1 LENLVYKKVASALWV
16 ILIILVVTL
25 ATYVS
30 MGRLLTA
37 NLSNFRSEILQ
48 ALNARLPF
56 GVEAQ
61 QVSGQWQSF
70 TPSLI
75 LTGLSITIPGSDSP
89 PLQLSSG
96 RMDVDVMNSL
106 RTRSLQMSRLV
117 LDGLS
122 LRGELS
128 NEGKFTLA
136 GFAGGAV
143 GTATPLQEFL
153 LNVEHVALRDNRL
166 LLTMPDGELRDM
178 ALQLELSREG
188 SLRHVQ
194 GTLASSAGARIAIV
208 AQGMGDPFKPDQF
221 SGQVY
226 LDMQSAH
233 LGAVKEMF
241 AEHAVTAWADGTVD
255 LELWLDW
262 DRGRPSLQARL
273 EGADLL
279 VSADRAS
286 WQMPL
291 QRLALEAR
299 LSQREDKWSLFV
311 ADLQLENDDVE
322 WTLPRLQLEMEGSAL
337 RLRSSGFSLAPINT
351 IITSQDVVP
360 EALREVFAALQPRG
374 QVSALQIDIDDVNQ
388 PGDGWQLAAN
398 FENLAVESLHGAPGV
413 TAVNGFTELSTTGG
427 YVILDGQSMS
437 LDFPVIYSE
446 PLYFDD
452 LYGTLQLDWNSEVV
466 TLASGLLTTQGEEG
480 VAKVLFGLNIPL
492 TEDEVGVEMDLLVG
506 LHDTHPVHRIKYIPF
521 TLDPSLLT
529 WLSDS
534 IGEGDIE
541 QGAFLW
547 RGSLR
552 AGAGALRT
560 VQLAFNVK
568 DTALNY
574 HPHWPPVLVEEGVV
588 LINDSN
594 VSVWAEQASL
604 YNSTVDELSVETRIS
619 AAGDLTLDLQGSL
632 QGPVADGFRVL
643 EESPLAQVVGPTFAA
658 WTAAGQLDTEL
669 QLHINLTDPSA
680 APQVDVA
687 TVWRDVELM
696 VMPGKLPL
704 QSLNGEFEYSTA
716 SGFRTSELAATLWG
730 NAVTATLHQQHGR
743 NGGVYDPAATIV
755 EIDLATRVELADIR
769 RWLQLDALDFASGQA
784 DADLGIR
791 LAPGVAPVLIV
802 TSDLQGV
809 SMDLPQPWQ
818 KNAQEERHFR
828 LEMPLAQGVIPLAVD
843 IGEDLHLELA
853 MDAGVVRAGALGIN
867 QPAPAVSDGV
877 LRVAGQTALLQV
889 DEWML
894 LLNRYIDDPDVLWT
908 GRGEQTTQADST
920 GQVVLAPYSQ
930 QEQVTNLP
938 LEVEVDQLHVDS
950 VVVAG
955 QELRDLVFDVA
966 LRPAHWQF
974 NLTSDWLRGEL
985 SSAGTDV
992 PLELAVEYLDI
1003 DGMPGFKAR
1012 EGGGE
1017 SSLEL
1022 PRMSVSLRDIFQS
1035 ERRLGELDFDLSSEA
1050 GVLSLDNITGDLAGL
1065 QLGAGRPGQ
1074 VVWHQGGRAYSEV
1087 QVYLNFD
1094 DLGDTLAYFDYQRI
1108 LETESG
1114 AVQVDFRWPGSPQAF
1129 ALADGE
1135 GALQLQIG
1143 AGSFLNAP
1151 AGASGAVRVA
1161 SILNLADIVRRL
1173 SLSNTFETGIPFD
1186 SVQGEIE
1193 VRDGTLTVARMD
1205 VEGSSSFRFSG
1216 VSDLRSRTLDG
1227 QLVAT
1232 LPVANNL
1239 SWIAALAASLPVA
1252 AGVFVVSQV
1261 FSEQMNRLSSAVYTI
1276 TGSWDDPEVSFDRMF
1291 DSATKSVASSAS
1303 ERRDS
1308 GTSDSAPND
1317 AAGNDTAADEA
1328 SGVYERSAVEA
1339 LPTVQSES
1347 P

>member
-1 LENLVYKKVASALWV
+1 MENVVYKKVASALWV
-16 ILIILVVTL
+16 VLIILIVTL

-37 NLSNFRSEILQ
+37 NLSNFRNEILQ
-48 ALNARLPF
+48 TLNARLPF

-75 LTGLSITIPGSDSP
+75 LTGLSITIPGSESP

-96 RMDVDVMNSL
+96 RMDVDVLNSL

-128 NEGKFTLA
+128 NEGRFSLA
-136 GFAGGAV
+136 GFGTGSV
-143 GTATPLQEFL
+143 GTTTPLQEFL

-166 LLTMPDGELRDM
+166 LLTMPDGEVRDL
-178 ALQLELSREG
+178 ALQLELSRDG
-188 SLRHVQ
+188 SQRHVQ

-208 AQGMGDPFKPDQF
+208 AQGLGDPFKPELF

-241 AEHAVTAWADGTVD
+241 AEHSVTAWADGTVD
-255 LELWLDW
+255 LELWLNW
-262 DRGRPSLQARL
+262 DRGQPSLQARL
-273 EGADLL
+273 EGGDLL
-279 VSADRAS
+279 VSADGS
-286 WQMPL
+286 PWQMPL
-291 QRLALEAR
+291 QRLALEAS
-299 LSQREDKWSLFV
+299 LSQRDDQWSLFV
-311 ADLQLENDDVE
+311 SNLQLENGGVE
-322 WTLPRLQLEMEGSAL
+322 WTLPRLQLDMQGSAL

-351 IITSQDVVP
+351 ILTHQDVVS
-360 EALREVFAALQPRG
+360 EALREVFTALQPRG
-374 QVSALQIDIDDVNQ
+374 RVGALQIDINDINQ
-388 PGDGWQLAAN
+388 PGDAWQLAAN
-398 FENLAVESLHGAPGV
+398 FEDLAVESLHGAPGV
-413 TAVNGFTELSTTGG
+413 TAATGYAELSASGG
-427 YVILDGQSMS
+427 FVILDGQSMS
-437 LDFPVIYSE
+437 LDFPAIFSE

-452 LYGTLQLDWNSEVV
+452 LYGTLNLDWNSEAV
-466 TLASGLLTTQGEEG
+466 TLASGLLTTLGEEG
-480 VAKVLFGLNIPL
+480 IAKVLFGLNIPL
-492 TEDEVGVEMDLLVG
+492 VEDEVGVEMDLLVG

-521 TLDPSLLT
+521 TLAPSLLA

-552 AGAGALRT
+552 AGAAALRT

-574 HPHWPPVLVEEGVV
+574 HAHWPPVLVEEGVV

-604 YNSTVDELSVETRIS
+604 YNSRVDALSVETRLS
-619 AAGDLTLDLQGSL
+619 AVGDLTLDLQGSL
-632 QGPVADGFRVL
+632 QGPVSDGFRML

-658 WTAAGQLDTEL
+658 WTASGQLDTQL
-669 QLHINLTDPSA
+669 QLHINLTDPAA
-680 APQVDVA
+680 APQVEVA
-687 TVWRDVELM
+687 TVWRDVELT

-716 SGFRTSELAATLWG
+716 TGFRASELAATLWG
-730 NAVTATLHQQHGR
+730 KAVTATLRQQHGR
-743 NGGVYDPAATIV
+743 NGSAYDPAATIV
-755 EIDLATRVELADIR
+755 DIDLATRVELADVR
-769 RWLQLDALDFASGQA
+769 RWLQLDALDFANGQA
-784 DADLGIR
+784 EAELDIR
-791 LAPGVAPVLIV
+791 LAPGVAPLLIV

-818 KNAQEERHFR
+818 KSAQEERHFR
-828 LEMPLAQGVIPLAVD
+828 LEIPLAQGVIPLAVT
-843 IGEDLHLELA
+843 IGEDLDLQLA
-853 MDAGVVRAGALGIN
+853 MDAGTVRAGALGIN

-877 LRVAGQTALLQV
+877 MRVAGETALLQV

-894 LLNRYIDDPDVLWT
+894 LLNRYSDDPDAPWKGLS
-908 GRGEQTTQADST
+908 GEEPEADSA
-920 GQVVLAPYSQ
+920 GPVVGVPQHQQGRAVNAPLQ
-930 QEQVTNLP
+930 I
-938 LEVEVDQLHVDS
+938 EVDQLHVDS

-955 QELRDLVFDVA
+955 QEFPDLVFDLA
-966 LRPAHWQF
+966 LDLEYWQF
-974 NLTSDWLRGEL
+974 NLASDWLRGEL
-985 SSAGTDV
+985 SRAGPEA

-1003 DGMPGFKAR
+1003 DGLPSFKPQA
-1012 EGGGE
+1012 GSGD
-1017 SSLEL
+1017 SSWEL
-1022 PRMSVSLRDIFQS
+1022 PRMNVSLSDIFQS
-1035 ERRLGELDFDLSSEA
+1035 EKRLGELDFALTSE
-1050 GVLSLDNITGDLAGL
+1050 GDVLSLDNITGDLAGL
-1065 QLGAGRPGQ
+1065 HLDAGRPGLLI
-1074 VVWHQGGRAYSEV
+1074 WHRGPQAYTEV
-1087 QVYLNFD
+1087 QLGLSFD
-1094 DLGDTLAYFDYQRI
+1094 DLGDTLANFDYQRI
-1108 LETESG
+1108 VETEGG

-1135 GALQLQIG
+1135 GTLQLQIG
-1143 AGSFLNAP
+1143 SGNFLDAP

-1186 SVQGEIE
+1186 SVQGEIK
-1193 VRDGTLTVARMD
+1193 VQGGTLTVARMD

-1216 VSDLRSRTLDG
+1216 VSDLQSRTLDG

-1276 TGSWDDPEVSFDRMF
+1276 TGSWDEPEVSFDRMF
-1291 DSATKSVASSAS
+1291 DSASKSAARSSSESGGTAASDGVANKASATDASSAL
-1303 ERRDS
+1303 EH
-1308 GTSDSAPND
+1308 
-1317 AAGNDTAADEA
+1317 
-1328 SGVYERSAVEA
+1328 SAVGT
-1339 LPTVQSES
+1339 LPPVQSES